1 MSDQA
6 QSDSAKPRPTMARSA
21 KKSVKKSGRQEQRRK
36 TPPPQEEGE
45 PVVSG
50 RMVIALALA
59 LAMSIIPVSGLGQY
73 ITKTSPQTAERATW
87 SPGQRANVHLTVV
100 TSDYLQLGCSD
111 ARAVGAKHCEFKN
124 DRERWTSSDSVSP
137 LDNNKIDILQPYRT
151 TDRNL
156 MLLPGL
162 WAQPEV
168 ATRLHVEPPG
178 SAKNDKLARFVVA
191 CDVKFLEEWDGP
203 LIRWKTGERW
213 SSQGKA
219 MVAELISCK
228 ILEDHAD

>member
-6 QSDSAKPRPTMARSA
+6 QSDSAKPRPTKARAA
-21 KKSVKKSGRQEQRRK
+21 KKSVKKTGARKPRRK
-36 TPPPQEEGE
+36 TPPPQEDAE

-59 LAMSIIPVSGLGQY
+59 LAMSIIPVSGLGRY
-73 ITKTSPQTAERATW
+73 ITKTSPKTAERATW
-87 SPGQRANVHLTVV
+87 SVGQRATVHLTVV
-100 TSDYLQLGCSD
+100 TSDYLQLGCAD
-111 ARAVGAKHCEFKN
+111 ARAVGGKHCEFKN
-124 DRERWTSSDSVSP
+124 DRERWPNSDSNSP
-137 LDNNKIDILQPYRT
+137 LDDNKTDILQPYRT

-168 ATRLHVEPPG
+168 ATRLHLEPPG
-178 SAKNDKLARFVVA
+178 GAKNDKLARFVVA
-191 CDVKFLEEWDGP
+191 CDVKFLEEWETP

-228 ILEDHAD
+228 ILEDHPD